1 MELNTKNFILND
13 SLLFSVEQLKEALDC
28 PHAMSLVVLDL
39 ESLAMETRRAGEK
52 VVIDS
57 CLSPME
63 QQRYGDF
70 SYGNRKNEWLGGRIG
85 AKIAAEKC
93 MAASDNDGETAVAWQ
108 DIAIESR
115 ESGRPYPV
123 LNKQGRKPQN
133 MPDISISH
141 SKQLAA
147 AMAVSRGKCGI
158 DIQQASDRTV
168 KVRERFCTPAEFEI
182 LQGFLPHADD
192 TIRLTLLWAAKEAL
206 RKAADT
212 TPVPGFLELQLIE
225 IFFNPL
231 GLWRLVFNNQDPAT
245 SDLQVA
251 VGLVDDYLLAVTVR
265 NDTLD

>member
-1 MELNTKNFILND
+1 MNLLENYIFDD
-13 SLLFSVEQLKEALDC
+13 SLLFSIEHFKDALNYS
-28 PHAMSLVVLDL
+28 HAMSLGVLDL
-39 ESLAMETRRAGEK
+39 ESLAMETGRAGEK
-52 VVIDS
+52 AMVGN
-57 CLSPME
+57 CLSAIE
-63 QQRYGDF
+63 QQRFDTF
-70 SYGNRKNEWLGGRIG
+70 SYGKRKNEWLGGRVS
-85 AKIAAEKC
+85 AKIAAARC
-93 MAASDNDGETAVAWQ
+93 MAASGTDGETAVAWQ

-123 LNKQGRKPQN
+123 LNKEGREPGN
-133 MPDISISH
+133 LPDISISH

-158 DIQQASDRTV
+158 DIQQASDKTV